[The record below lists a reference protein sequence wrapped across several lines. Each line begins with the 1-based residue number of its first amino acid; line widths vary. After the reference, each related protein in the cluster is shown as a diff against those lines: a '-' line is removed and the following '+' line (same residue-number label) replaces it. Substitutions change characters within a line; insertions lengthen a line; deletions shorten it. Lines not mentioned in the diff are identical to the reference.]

1 MANTASKMKQ
11 VRFYTALDP
20 YYYTV
25 DNRPL
30 QDINDNIT
38 TLCNEID
45 LIVGGSDRA
54 AHAAASIAASSIGE
68 NVFVADLE
76 FPGGL
81 LLTVKHGYMVMS
93 SSIDINNPN
102 FKLPTMALH
111 DRPTRFLDIQASTT
125 PGRRVKY
132 LIQGRM
138 DEPNE
143 NSRIPASTSLAKV
156 ATLTIKKSAE
166 YVDTAGEPTLTPDAN
181 HLAIASFTLGYGQT
195 TLAQSDIKALSWISS
210 TNLRSIAQLGPIS
223 LADSRIVK
231 VQYPVTVAKG
241 VSKISLNGSSIDLS
255 YGKDSID
262 VYVTGVYQTSFTAN
276 TSDNS
281 ITLGGAMVQNGEVN
295 IVQRKIVS
303 K

>member
-1 MANTASKMKQ
+1 MSNTVSKMKQ

-38 TLCNEID
+38 TLCHEID

-54 AHAAASIAASSIGE
+54 AHAAATVAASSVGE

-81 LLTVKHGYMVMS
+81 LLTVKHGYMVRS
-93 SSIDINNPN
+93 SQIDINNPT
-102 FKLPTMALH
+102 FQVPTLALH
-111 DRPTRFLDIQASTT
+111 DKPTRFLDIQASTT

-166 YVDTAGEPTLTPDAN
+166 YVDTAGEPTLAPDAN

-195 TLAQSDIKALSWISS
+195 SLTAADIKSLSWVSS
-210 TNLRSIAQLGPIS
+210 TDLSRITKLGPIG

-231 VQYPVTVAKG
+231 VQYPVTIAKG
-241 VSKISLNGSSIDLS
+241 VSKISLNGSNIDTS

-262 VYVTGVYQTSFTAN
+262 VYVTGVYQTSFTMN

-281 ITLGGAMVQNGEVN
+281 ISLGGAMVQSGEVN
-295 IVQRKIVS
+295 VVQRKIVS

>member
-210 TNLRSIAQLGPIS
+210 TNLRSIAKLGPIS

-262 VYVTGVYQTSFTAN
+262 VYITGVYQTSFTAN

>member
-1 MANTASKMKQ
+1 MSNTVSKMKQ

-38 TLCNEID
+38 TLCHEID

-54 AHAAASIAASSIGE
+54 AHAAATVAASSVGE

-93 SSIDINNPN
+93 SQIDINNPT
-102 FKLPTMALH
+102 FQLPTMALH
-111 DRPTRFLDIQASTT
+111 DKPTRFLDIQASTT

-195 TLAQSDIKALSWISS
+195 TLAATDIKSLSWVSS
-210 TNLRSIAQLGPIS
+210 TGLRKIAQLGPIS

-241 VSKISLNGSSIDLS
+241 VSKISLNGSNIDTS

-262 VYVTGVYQTSFTAN
+262 VYVTGVYQTSFTMN

>member
-195 TLAQSDIKALSWISS
+195 TLAQSGIKALSWISS

-262 VYVTGVYQTSFTAN
+262 VYITGVYQTSFTAN